1 MVISVQYPV
10 VLKNLSIAFLFFKS
24 QRYSMYSI
32 QTIVLFCH
40 QAEAAK
46 SDHGDSCKYLYSYH
60 FIAGLFSGGL
70 EQVQLRRA
78 VA

>member
-1 MVISVQYPV
+1 MH
-10 VLKNLSIAFLFFKS
+10 
-24 QRYSMYSI
+24 SI

>member
-1 MVISVQYPV
+1 MH
-10 VLKNLSIAFLFFKS
+10 
-24 QRYSMYSI
+24 SI

-46 SDHGDSCKYLYSYH
+46 SLTMEILANICILIILLLVYFQEAWNK
-60 FIAGLFSGGL
+60 F
-70 EQVQLRRA
+70 QLRRA